1 MGTRTVSASCR
12 AAPGSTQ
19 RNGGDMKPIV
29 IIGAVLIVLGGL
41 VVALQGVSYVR
52 DRQEVSVGPLEI
64 AMEERGFISPVV
76 GGLVLVAGVV
86 LVVVGRRR
94 A

>member
-1 MGTRTVSASCR
+1 
-12 AAPGSTQ
+12 
-19 RNGGDMKPIV
+19 
-29 IIGAVLIVLGGL
+29 
-41 VVALQGVSYVR
+41 VSYVR
-52 DRQEVSVGPLEI
+52 DRQEISVGPLQI
-64 AMEERGFISPVV
+64 ATEERGFISPVV